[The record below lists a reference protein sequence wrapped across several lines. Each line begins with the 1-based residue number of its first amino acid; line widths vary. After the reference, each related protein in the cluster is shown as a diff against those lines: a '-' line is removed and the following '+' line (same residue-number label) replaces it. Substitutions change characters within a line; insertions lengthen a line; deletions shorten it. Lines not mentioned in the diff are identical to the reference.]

1 MDVFFL
7 LHDDACNAIAVA
19 MGSKYY
25 GSTYTNENAS
35 IKIGEVGG
43 SCCFF

>member
-1 MDVFFL
+1 MSFFL

-19 MGSKYY
+19 MDSKSSGSA
-25 GSTYTNENAS
+25 YTNENAT
-35 IKIGEVGG
+35 IQTGEVGG